1 MSKKIKLNFIIIG
14 MIIALILISIL
25 NIKQNKILLNNK
37 EKLVKMS
44 SEQYFNNKI
53 DYKKETYSYII
64 NQIQKYECIKIKKV
78 INNNYDKVVTMNLEF
93 HGEQEKLDEFI
104 EAIKVQKNLYEIKD
118 IQIKSEDTKIYR
130 GNITI
135 NFAV

>member
-1 MSKKIKLNFIIIG
+1 MSKKIKLNFMIIG
-14 MIIALILISIL
+14 MIIALILISIV

-37 EKLVKMS
+37 EKLMKMS
-44 SEQYFNNKI
+44 SGQYFNNKI

-78 INNNYDKVVTMNLEF
+78 INNYDKVVTMNLEF
-93 HGEQEKLDEFI
+93 YGEQEKLDQFI
-104 EAIKVQKNLYEIKD
+104 EAMKVEKNLYEIKD
-118 IQIKSEDTKIYR
+118 MQIKSEDTKIYR
-130 GNITI
+130 GNINI

>member
-37 EKLVKMS
+37 ETLIKMS

-53 DYKKETYSYII
+53 DYKKET
-64 NQIQKYECIKIKKV
+64 
-78 INNNYDKVVTMNLEF
+78 
-93 HGEQEKLDEFI
+93 
-104 EAIKVQKNLYEIKD
+104 
-118 IQIKSEDTKIYR
+118 
-130 GNITI
+130 
-135 NFAV
+135 